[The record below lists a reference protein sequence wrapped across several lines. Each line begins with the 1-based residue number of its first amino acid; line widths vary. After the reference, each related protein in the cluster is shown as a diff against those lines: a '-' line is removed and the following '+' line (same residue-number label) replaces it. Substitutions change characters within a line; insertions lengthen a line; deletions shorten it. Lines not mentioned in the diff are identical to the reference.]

1 MKKIILSSIIV
12 STIALSGCQTTDP
25 YTGEEKTTNTAK
37 GVGIGAVVGA
47 VLGNVI
53 GKNSKGTAIGAV
65 VGTTIGAVIGSNM
78 DEQEAELRKSLDNSG
93 IRVER
98 DSAGVI
104 KLVMPSNITFE
115 TNKSDVTSSFIQT
128 LSVVSEVLARNE
140 NTTIKV
146 VGHTDSIGSVAD
158 NEMLSIN
165 RSMSVYNV
173 LTSQGVASS
182 RIKATG
188 KGESEPVASNVN
200 EDGRAL
206 NRRVEL
212 FIIEIPTQG

>member
-1 MKKIILSSIIV
+1 MKNILLCSIIV
-12 STIALSGCQTTDP
+12 STVALSGCQTTDP
-25 YTGEEKTTNTAK
+25 YTGEQKTTNTAK
-37 GVGIGAVVGA
+37 GVGIGAVVGG

-65 VGTTIGAVIGSNM
+65 VGSTIGAVVGANM
-78 DEQEAELRKSLDNSG
+78 DEQEAELRKNLNDSG

-104 KLVMPSNITFE
+104 KLIMPSNITFE
-115 TNKSDVTSSFIQT
+115 TNKSEVTPSFVKT
-128 LSVVSEVLARNE
+128 LAVVSEVLARNE

-146 VGHTDSIGSVAD
+146 VGHTDSVGSKAD

-165 RSMSVYNV
+165 RSMSVFHT

-182 RIKATG
+182 RIKAIG
-188 KGESEPVASNVN
+188 KGETQPVASNDN
-200 EDGRAL
+200 ANGRAL

-212 FIIEIPTQG
+212 FIVEIPTQG